1 MLGVQLLALLSSLLP
16 LHLVVMAEVA
26 ARPLTP
32 VSMISIDIP
41 SSLNSRLTH
50 ERLHSRQNEKN
61 LLLEHGVITSLNA
74 FGAYLSEYEEYPLES
89 PGIAFDSCAAV
100 DDPELQRKSSS
111 LK

>member
-1 MLGVQLLALLSSLLP
+1 MSSRLLLPPDARSPRGDSTLNPMLAVQLLALLSSLLP

-50 ERLHSRQNEKN
+50 
-61 LLLEHGVITSLNA
+61 
-74 FGAYLSEYEEYPLES
+74 
-89 PGIAFDSCAAV
+89 
-100 DDPELQRKSSS
+100 
-111 LK
+111 